1 MHRGESMVSIGLS
14 IFIIFILYIIFRE
27 YNNEKKYQEQRHK
40 KHSNYTKKADKT
52 QDTPTYSPEIV
63 ETAPKKIQPSSS
75 LPKADYP
82 QFTHQRL
89 VEMGLSND
97 EAKAFVQ
104 ELIPQLEIQIPL
116 IHKMLHL
123 ADFHQMERLTHS
135 IKGSAT
141 NIGTGGVSDL
151 LVAFN
156 TYLKKGTDIDIAKA
170 YFEHLKQYTEELKVQ
185 YS

>member
-1 MHRGESMVSIGLS
+1 MLSFGLS
-14 IFIIFILYIIFRE
+14 IFIILLLFIIFRE
-27 YNNEKKYQEQRHK
+27 YTNEKKYQAQRDK
-40 KHSNYTKKADKT
+40 KRSKHAPKVKKT
-52 QDTPTYSPEIV
+52 QDITSASATTIKS
-63 ETAPKKIQPSSS
+63 TPKKPLTSHA
-75 LPKADYP
+75 LPEANYP

-89 VEMGLSND
+89 IEMGLSND
-97 EAKAFVQ
+97 EAKVFVQ
-104 ELIPQLEIQIPL
+104 ELIPQLEMQIPL
-116 IHKMLHL
+116 IHKMLYL

-141 NIGTGGVSDL
+141 NIGTGGVADL

-170 YFEHLKQYTEELKVQ
+170 YFEHLKQYTQELKIQ